1 MIVNLNLLAF
11 TQVNAR
17 VPSLA
22 NGRGLARNS
31 AESGRGVTHGS
42 SGGVCARRLKTAEF
56 NRGPRNRR
64 NKGEFRA
71 RHASPLRE

>member
-22 NGRGLARNS
+22 NGQGLARNS
-31 AESGRGVTHGS
+31 AARGPGVAGHVLVTFAP
-42 SGGVCARRLKTAEF
+42 GGWKTAES
-56 NRGPRNRR
+56 R
-64 NKGEFRA
+64 
-71 RHASPLRE
+71 